1 MPFLR
6 GGGGG
11 GYGLAQWLA
20 SRTTDQEA
28 SVSIPG
34 RVAVASHIYTLL
46 YGVRKGSKA
55 AVPVHRYFFTG
66 ASVKYTGGPLNYTGA
81 PLYFTGTPLYL
92 PVDC

>member
-1 MPFLR
+1 MLYMKYEKNRP
-6 GGGGG
+6 GGF
-11 GYGLAQWLA
+11 
-20 SRTTDQEA
+20 REE
-28 SVSIPG
+28 V
-34 RVAVASHIYTLL
+34 

-66 ASVKYTGGPLNYTGA
+66 APVKFTGGPLNITGA

>member
-1 MPFLR
+1 MVF
-6 GGGGG
+6 
-11 GYGLAQWLA
+11 
-20 SRTTDQEA
+20 
-28 SVSIPG
+28 VIC
-34 RVAVASHIYTLL
+34 RVINSNELEN

-66 ASVKYTGGPLNYTGA
+66 APVKYTGGAVNITGA

>member
-1 MPFLR
+1 MNSLPM
-6 GGGGG
+6 
-11 GYGLAQWLA
+11 
-20 SRTTDQEA
+20 
-28 SVSIPG
+28 
-34 RVAVASHIYTLL
+34 

-66 ASVKYTGGPLNYTGA
+66 APVKYTGGPLNITGA

>member
-1 MPFLR
+1 MHSLQLATGRSFTR
-6 GGGGG
+6 FHHKTGGINHV
-11 GYGLAQWLA
+11 
-20 SRTTDQEA
+20 D
-28 SVSIPG
+28 
-34 RVAVASHIYTLL
+34 L

-66 ASVKYTGGPLNYTGA
+66 APVKFTGGPLNITGA

>member
-1 MPFLR
+1 MNPRMRALPC
-6 GGGGG
+6 
-11 GYGLAQWLA
+11 LMHT
-20 SRTTDQEA
+20 RTTKAQ
-28 SVSIPG
+28 I
-34 RVAVASHIYTLL
+34 

-66 ASVKYTGGPLNYTGA
+66 APVKFTGGPLNITGA

>member
-1 MPFLR
+1 MLS
-6 GGGGG
+6 
-11 GYGLAQWLA
+11 LAF
-20 SRTTDQEA
+20 
-28 SVSIPG
+28 I
-34 RVAVASHIYTLL
+34 

-66 ASVKYTGGPLNYTGA
+66 APVKFTGGPLNITGA

>member
-1 MPFLR
+1 MPYIFQTGTCYR
-6 GGGGG
+6 TGGNCN
-11 GYGLAQWLA
+11 GL
-20 SRTTDQEA
+20 E
-28 SVSIPG
+28 
-34 RVAVASHIYTLL
+34 

-66 ASVKYTGGPLNYTGA
+66 APVKFTGGPLIITGA